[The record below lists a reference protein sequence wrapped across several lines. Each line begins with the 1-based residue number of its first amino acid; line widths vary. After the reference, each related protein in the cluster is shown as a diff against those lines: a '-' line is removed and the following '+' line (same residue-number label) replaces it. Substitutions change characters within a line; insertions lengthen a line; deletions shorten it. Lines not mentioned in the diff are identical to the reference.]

1 VVDLC
6 IHVAN
11 IIYLVS
17 FLTRDM
23 MWLRILTCCGLVLGV
38 VFFTCQPAPMY
49 GPTVWHLAFLLINGV
64 QIRRLVL
71 ERRRLNL
78 SKERERLA
86 QEAFKDLSRDEM
98 LNLLTRAMCAQA
110 ERLPDLRQA
119 ARQPLSEDE
128 QVVRDIAFRG
138 LSKKELVNLLTRRLW
153 VSLRWMNPGNWRIRR
168 AAPGTAGPFPE
179 PGRGSVGHS
188 RFEARNVEPPPHP
201 GSAIPAS
208 GREAGGEGWAAP
220 VGDRT

>member
-1 VVDLC
+1 LVELC
-6 IHVAN
+6 IHLAN
-11 IIYLVS
+11 ILYLVS

-49 GPTVWHLAFLLINGV
+49 GPTVWHLTFLLINGV
-64 QIRRLVL
+64 QIRRLVI

-153 VSLRWMNPGNWRIRR
+153 YTLRWVNPTHWRFKKATSPPNPRLR
-168 AAPGTAGPFPE
+168 SGEAGSGPTTISPLPE
-179 PGRGSVGHS
+179 AGRG
-188 RFEARNVEPPPHP
+188 
-201 GSAIPAS
+201 
-208 GREAGGEGWAAP
+208 AGGERSLP